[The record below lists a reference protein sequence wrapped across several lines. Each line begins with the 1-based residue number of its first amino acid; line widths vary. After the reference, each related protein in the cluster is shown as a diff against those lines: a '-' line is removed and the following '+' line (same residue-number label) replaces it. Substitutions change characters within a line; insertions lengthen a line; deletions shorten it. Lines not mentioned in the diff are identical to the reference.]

1 MGVVRLKVVVQAT
14 RVFKGRGRA
23 VPHAVPTFRLCQ
35 IQASAMALPTISVG
49 VWSDIACPWV
59 SKAFLLPAASKG
71 GLQGSRGLAQHQRQ
85 AGHQPWPAAG
95 AEGMPLTACACRC
108 APPLQP
114 HSHSRRCSAGSAGRG
129 CSRRWPTSRGRRLSM
144 YSGGPSCSTQPSQKR
159 VLPSSHCWCWLA
171 GPPLRRVATL
181 HCVPP
186 SCNGRLN
193 AFAGEHIEAY
203 YLRR

>member
-85 AGHQPWPAAG
+85 RGHQLWPAAG
-95 AEGMPLTACACRC
+95 AEAVRHPSPLAPAPAAARRHDSRTHTLAAAVLDRLVATA
-108 APPLQP
+108 
-114 HSHSRRCSAGSAGRG
+114 AGAGR
-129 CSRRWPTSRGRRLSM
+129 L
-144 YSGGPSCSTQPSQKR
+144 
-159 VLPSSHCWCWLA
+159 
-171 GPPLRRVATL
+171 
-181 HCVPP
+181 
-186 SCNGRLN
+186 
-193 AFAGEHIEAY
+193 
-203 YLRR
+203 